1 MLIFLAGD
9 PLYFNRMTSQRVT
22 LNAENEYQMNPEIA
36 LLSGLGYEYE
46 FDGKAKGTTYD
57 IFNIDEP
64 SVKGSTG
71 IATLG
76 VRYQP
81 TQYKD
86 LTIDLKGSGYFGKR
100 EGGSAL
106 LKVDYKF

>member
-1 MLIFLAGD
+1 
-9 PLYFNRMTSQRVT
+9 MTSQRVT

-46 FDGKAKGTTYD
+46 FNGQSKGTTYG
-57 IFNIDEP
+57 IFDIDEP

-71 IATLG
+71 LAMLG

-86 LTIDLKGSGYFGKR
+86 LSIDLKGSGYFGKR